1 MVALAG
7 LSDPPRPEAIAA
19 IDACH
24 SAGIR
29 VMMITGDNPVTAT
42 AIGKE
47 LGLNAKRVMTGAEL
61 DLLSP
66 ADFSQ
71 IAETVDIFARTSP
84 ANKLQLVE
92 ALQTR
97 HHTVAMTG
105 DGVNDAPALRTADIG
120 IAMGMKG
127 TDAAREASAFVLTDD
142 NFATIEQAV
151 AEGRTIYDNIVKSIA
166 FILPTDLAE
175 ASIIILAILSG
186 WMLPITPAQ
195 ILWVNTITAVTLAL
209 ALVFERSEANIMA
222 RPPRNRRQGLIT
234 AALLYRILLV
244 GGLGA
249 ATVFALFSWKLEQ
262 GASIE
267 QARAIAVNALVIFE
281 CFYLLTART
290 FYDSI
295 WQPRYWQGIGPSLLA
310 IILVVIFQLLFTYLP
325 LSQTIFAVAA
335 IGLED
340 WLIIALATSPI
351 LLLVELE
358 KVIARRVQTR
368 RYQSATERKTH
379 AQL

>member
-1 MVALAG
+1 
-7 LSDPPRPEAIAA
+7 
-19 IDACH
+19 
-24 SAGIR
+24 
-29 VMMITGDNPVTAT
+29 
-42 AIGKE
+42 
-47 LGLNAKRVMTGAEL
+47 
-61 DLLSP
+61 
-66 ADFSQ
+66 
-71 IAETVDIFARTSP
+71 
-84 ANKLQLVE
+84 
-92 ALQTR
+92 
-97 HHTVAMTG
+97 MTG

-175 ASIIILAILSG
+175 ASIIILAILFG

-195 ILWVNTITAVTLAL
+195 ILWVNTITAITLAL

-222 RPPRNRRQGLIT
+222 RPPRHRHQGLIT

-249 ATVFALFSWKLEQ
+249 ATVFALFRWKLDQ

-295 WQPRYWQGIGPSLLA
+295 WHPRYWQGINPSLLA
-310 IILVVIFQLLFTYLP
+310 IILVIVLQLMFTYLP
-325 LSQTIFAVAA
+325 LSQSIFAVAA
-335 IGLED
+335 ISLED

-358 KVIARRVQTR
+358 KVIARRIQSR
-368 RYQSATERKTH
+368 RHDKITKGVSHH
-379 AQL
+379 ARF